1 MKKFVVLLLLAFS
14 IQSCVTNYYYV
25 NVNADTP
32 LYSSQ
37 NDGSTVICTVSSGSG
52 MFIKGKKHKK
62 YRKIKYGNYIGWAYN
77 PNYTESNSS
86 SSRSSSSSTSQSS
99 PSSQSSSNYST
110 PSAGKTVQVKA
121 YYRKDGTY
129 VKSHTRSAPRRK

>member
-1 MKKFVVLLLLAFS
+1 MKKIVVLLLLALS

-25 NVNADTP
+25 NVNTDTP
-32 LYSSQ
+32 LYSAH
-37 NDGSTVICTVSSGSG
+37 NDGSSVICTVPSGNG
-52 MFIKGKKHKK
+52 MYIKGKNYKK

-77 PNYTESNSS
+77 PNYTESSY
-86 SSRSSSSSTSQSS
+86 SSSSSSS
-99 PSSQSSSNYST
+99 SSSSQSSSNYST

-129 VKSHTRSAPRRK
+129 VQSHTRSAPRRK